1 MLTEVLNK
9 ASVDKSPD
17 SPEVKAIQNDLKNIQ
32 YDVTIGKG
40 YLLKHKTFLRYH
52 VKKMLGCPS
61 IGKHQGLVI
70 CSNDCQQSV

>member
-40 YLLKHKTFLRYH
+40 YLLKHKTFFKISR
-52 VKKMLGCPS
+52 
-61 IGKHQGLVI
+61 
-70 CSNDCQQSV
+70 